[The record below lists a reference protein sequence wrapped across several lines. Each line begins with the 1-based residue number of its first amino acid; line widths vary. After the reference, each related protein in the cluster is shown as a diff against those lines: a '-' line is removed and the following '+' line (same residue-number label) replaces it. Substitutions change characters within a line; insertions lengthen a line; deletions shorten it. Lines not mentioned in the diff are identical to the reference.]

1 MKTKDIKNMGL
12 AMQQVQEAG
21 TATHKPNNGSD
32 PEQGLSPNAKK
43 EKARTSGVGVDA
55 NDSIA
60 KSFKAFKAA
69 SKAAKQNGGRTPPGD
84 KAVVKSTMA
93 PAANQKTESVNVVAE
108 VKQGKS
114 IKGKIGDPIKAAYHG
129 EDNSNDASDDGE
141 GMDKV
146 QPKAAKKKFANRKD
160 KDIDNDGD
168 TDSSDEYLHK
178 RRKAISSKMKSKRED
193 AVMHGGKGGAKSEKK
208 EKETMS
214 VGEGAMKRMSSGD
227 GMDTF
232 KKKPKDEAFSSRAI
246 VKKDRRGDGKPMG
259 DPRQMKDPKKDSM
272 VSKDGKV
279 KVIDKDKEKDHLKK
293 GFVRAEAVGDGS
305 RPMLRPTSDVT
316 TASSA
321 RTSPIPKKRPVV
333 PSSGIKKSVSNA
345 LSSIG
350 DRGSPAVSKPLQ
362 RSPNTSRASG
372 KDGSVSYK
380 KTDKSTMPPR
390 QARARDDSK
399 SRPAAKVDKSKG
411 SSAVSVPLKRG
422 DSGRSRGSDAV
433 SVPKPIYK
441 GGFRKLG
448 KSGRLPTGGQRY
460 NPGPDGRHIPAKEMA
475 DYTAPKMNQV
485 TPNTSNA
492 MSKYKTVPTLTKTPK
507 RPAKPQM
514 GMDAPAAKKGRP
526 Y

>member
-69 SKAAKQNGGRTPPGD
+69 SKTAKQNGGRTPPGD

-293 GFVRAEAVGDGS
+293 GFVRAEMND
-305 RPMLRPTSDVT
+305 M
-316 TASSA
+316 
-321 RTSPIPKKRPVV
+321 PK
-333 PSSGIKKSVSNA
+333 
-345 LSSIG
+345 
-350 DRGSPAVSKPLQ
+350 
-362 RSPNTSRASG
+362 
-372 KDGSVSYK
+372 
-380 KTDKSTMPPR
+380 TM
-390 QARARDDSK
+390 
-399 SRPAAKVDKSKG
+399 
-411 SSAVSVPLKRG
+411 
-422 DSGRSRGSDAV
+422 
-433 SVPKPIYK
+433 
-441 GGFRKLG
+441 
-448 KSGRLPTGGQRY
+448 
-460 NPGPDGRHIPAKEMA
+460 
-475 DYTAPKMNQV
+475 
-485 TPNTSNA
+485 
-492 MSKYKTVPTLTKTPK
+492 K
-507 RPAKPQM
+507 RPAMPQK
-514 GMDAPAAKKGRP
+514 GMNAPAASKGRP